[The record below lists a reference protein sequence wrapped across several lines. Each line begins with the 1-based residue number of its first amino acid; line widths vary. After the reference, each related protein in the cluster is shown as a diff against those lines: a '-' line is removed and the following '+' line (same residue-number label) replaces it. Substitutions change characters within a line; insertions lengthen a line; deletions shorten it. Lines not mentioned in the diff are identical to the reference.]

1 MLWRSKKGG
10 EQSSLGAVS
19 KISSGLGKI
28 KGVLKTATP
37 VEGSLDAGYLD
48 KDKEVQ
54 AARDLSRWKVDIVR
68 YEVVLV
74 LVDLSKIFEDTVL

>member
-1 MLWRSKKGG
+1 M
-10 EQSSLGAVS
+10 GAVS

-48 KDKEVQ
+48 KDKELQ

-68 YEVVLV
+68 YEVVLFF
-74 LVDLSKIFEDTVL
+74 LELLRTF

>member
-1 MLWRSKKGG
+1 M
-10 EQSSLGAVS
+10 GAVS